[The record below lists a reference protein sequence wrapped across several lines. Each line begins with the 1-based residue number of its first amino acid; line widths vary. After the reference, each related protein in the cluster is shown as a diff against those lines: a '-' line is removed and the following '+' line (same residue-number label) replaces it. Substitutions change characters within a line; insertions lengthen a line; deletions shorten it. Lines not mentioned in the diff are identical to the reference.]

1 MTEVFVVAG
10 ASGRVGYRVA
20 ERLLSA
26 GHEVRVVG
34 RNART
39 LAPLREQGAQVRVGS
54 FQDHGFFKGVLRGA
68 KAAFVLTPLDIAL
81 SDLNAEQRKNVESIA
96 AAIRESD
103 VRHVV
108 LLSSWGAE
116 VPERIGGVIACH
128 WFEQLLDEIED
139 LNAVYLRPVWF
150 MENFLWNIGLIK
162 TAGIN
167 GLAITPDVPFPAIAT
182 PDIAAVA
189 AEYLEALAFE
199 GRHVRYLNG
208 PRDYTMSEVTRI
220 LGASIGRPDLK
231 CVQFPD
237 PVMRKGLISSGG
249 LSPNAAELA
258 IEINHGISTGRLRAE
273 PRSTLNTTPTTLE
286 EFARTRF
293 ASAFRTA
300 PQAAWRARLGGV
312 LLRSYLTATGHRA
325 A

>member
-1 MTEVFVVAG
+1 MTEVFVLAG

-20 ERLLSA
+20 ERLMAA
-26 GHEVRVVG
+26 GREVRVVG

-39 LAPLREQGAQVRVGS
+39 LASLSEQGAQVRVGS
-54 FQDHGFFKGVLRGA
+54 FQDHDFFKGVLRGA

-128 WFEQLLDEIED
+128 WFEQLLDGIED

-162 TAGIN
+162 TTGIN
-167 GLAITPDVPFPAIAT
+167 GLAIKPDVPFPAIAT
-182 PDIAAVA
+182 PDIAAVV

-208 PRDYTMSEVTRI
+208 PRDYTMAEVTRI
-220 LGASIGRPDLK
+220 LGASIDRPDLK
-231 CVQFPD
+231 YVQFPD

-249 LSPNAAELA
+249 LSPNAADLA
-258 IEINHGISTGRLRAE
+258 IEINHGISTRRLHAE
-273 PRSTLNTTPTTLE
+273 QRSTLNTTPTTLE
-286 EFARTRF
+286 EFARTTF
-293 ASAFRTA
+293 APAFRTA
-300 PQAAWRARLGGV
+300 APAPWRSRLGGV
-312 LLRSYLTATGHRA
+312 LLRSYLTATGHRPA
-325 A
+325 